1 MYPESEKRHL
11 MNFSTVAKI
20 LIFLPFFQQTFATG
34 VPYTGKVSVDG
45 INYHGEAVFAFEIM
59 DKEGTVHWRNGDTNS
74 SIAVNIN
81 QGRYSVLLGS
91 SNMAQ
96 IPPRLFL
103 DVPELYLKV
112 SVDLLDGKGMRHLAP
127 DQRISSS
134 PHALSADVARVA
146 DSINGSLPKSV
157 IDTTQSPYLVKSGV
171 IDDQSVG
178 IQSAIEQ
185 AKVNGGGLVFL
196 PSGTIYAKNLE
207 IPYSVTLMGQGV
219 DATTL
224 KLPDGANTFILSS
237 STYAQNKTWANLY
250 GGVENLTFHGNNKNN
265 QFGSLLII
273 KGYRFL
279 VRRCRFTNSPLHGIV
294 LSGVSADG
302 ATNQNGLAENRIINC
317 SFDNNK
323 GAGIFGKDGVTRP
336 NIADQMIIEN
346 DFNSNGSLGYYQI
359 DLQRSAGFHIV
370 GNQMYAGKLGDLRAK
385 GAGALIVR
393 GNNFD
398 GSSNEPIDGNVRQ
411 VIIEAGGWGTCVVSG
426 NLFHNHANTGENW
439 TMLYI
444 NTSVIDSI
452 SVTGNVFNSLNFDA
466 TPWTVSGS
474 GKDTIVFSGNSVQG
488 NRQGTLI
495 PSETITRSMLSQE
508 VQKEL
513 NRTITIDDLAPQ
525 LISDLNNSIAV
536 GSITYSELSTQ
547 LKSDINRTI
556 TKPMLSQQIQNDLN
570 RSFISTIGAF
580 TPAVAFENNGD
591 YSPTY
596 NWQKGSY
603 IKQGPIVY
611 FNLSLSFDNNNYT
624 TTTGKFFILGLPF
637 RVRIGD
643 GSYQHPCMVGPYSN
657 LDCTYNGSITKPTL
671 HAFVV
676 PNQSKIMFRIS
687 KGVSGSGWNGV
698 HAGFDT
704 NAVETGQAGIEINL
718 SGFYFTDE

>member
-1 MYPESEKRHL
+1 MVLRNIS
-11 MNFSTVAKI
+11 KI
-20 LIFLPFFQQTFATG
+20 LIFFSLLHHLFSAS
-34 VPYTGKVSVDG
+34 VPYAGKVSIDG
-45 INYHGEAVFAFEIM
+45 VNYHGEAIFAFEIM
-59 DKEGTVHWRNGDTNS
+59 DKEGTVHWSNGDTNS
-74 SIAVNIN
+74 TPAVNIN
-81 QGRYSVLLGS
+81 QGRYSVLLGD

-112 SVDLLDGKGMRHLAP
+112 RVDLVDGKGMRHLAP
-127 DQRISSS
+127 DQIISSS

-178 IQSAIEQ
+178 IQSALDQ
-185 AKVNGGGLVFL
+185 AGANGGGLVFL

-237 STYAQNKTWANLY
+237 STYAQNKTWANLF

-346 DFNSNGSLGYYQI
+346 DFNSNGNAGYYQI

-370 GNQMYAGKLGDLRAK
+370 GNQMYAGKLGDLRAEK
-385 GAGALIVR
+385 AGALIVR

-398 GSSNEPIDGNVRQ
+398 GSSNEPTDGNVRQ

-452 SVTGNVFNSLNFDA
+452 SVTGNVFNSLNFEA
-466 TPWTVSGS
+466 TPWNVSGS

-488 NRQGTLI
+488 NRKGTII
-495 PSETITRSMLSQE
+495 PSE
-508 VQKEL
+508 
-513 NRTITIDDLAPQ
+513 
-525 LISDLNNSIAV
+525 
-536 GSITYSELSTQ
+536 
-547 LKSDINRTI
+547 TI

-570 RSFISTIGAF
+570 RSSISTIGAF
-580 TPAVAFENNGD
+580 TPTVAFENNGD

-624 TTTGKFFILGLPF
+624 TTTGKFFIWGLPF
-637 RVRIGD
+637 KVIVGD
-643 GSYQHPCMVGPYSN
+643 RFYQHPCAVGPYSN
-657 LDCTYNGSITKPTL
+657 LDCTHNGSFAKPTL

-676 PNQSKIMFRIS
+676 PNESKVMFRIS
-687 KGVSGSGWNGV
+687 KGVSGSGWTGT